1 MTAMK
6 DPTAPAKPDI
16 AALTKAGLAD
26 DAARAWLAELPELR
40 GDFAADSAA
49 CSVFWERSRGLRGK
63 LPGKATR
70 NANEAAASA
79 ELHRTERALRE
90 RFLGQHAAELYGRL
104 TSRGAK
110 FLRVDELMPDAAKLV
125 PGLAPDAKALEI
137 ECELPLKHKDGI
149 EVDHGILIGNILA
162 HPESG
167 RHLCQA
173 MLLPLSESLELLPRL
188 IKDGS
193 VDLGKAWVG
202 RAGKASL
209 VELRNP
215 RYLNAQDNSMLRPL
229 ETAIDLA
236 ILDPGTE
243 VAVLRG
249 GYVEHPKYA
258 GRRIYCSGLNLTQLY
273 LGKLSFLFY
282 FHHAMGYEHKVHRG
296 LARPD
301 TPLDDVTASTI
312 EKPWI
317 SVVETFA
324 IGGGCQHLLTMDY
337 VLAEAGAYLTLPAR
351 KEGIIPG
358 LANLRLPRFVG
369 DRLARQAIM
378 YGREFVCDSLE
389 GRMICDDV
397 VPAEQMDAALDK
409 LIEGLTSSGI
419 VSFAGNRR
427 QFRLGQEP
435 IDLYRRYMAS
445 YAKEQAY
452 CHFSDGL
459 IANLERHWNAQ
470 SRKI

>member
-1 MTAMK
+1 MNTNLDAQQ
-6 DPTAPAKPDI
+6 DAA
-16 AALTKAGLAD
+16 AALTAAALPSDDAKAWGLAFP
-26 DAARAWLAELPELR
+26 ALRA
-40 GDFAADSAA
+40 DFAADSAQCTA
-49 CSVFWERSRGLRGK
+49 YWALSRRLRER
-63 LPGKATR
+63 LPRKPER
-70 NANEAAASA
+70 NAPEAAAA
-79 ELHRTERALRE
+79 ALVHARERELRE
-90 RFLGQHAAELYGRL
+90 QFLALHAEGLYARL
-104 TSRGAK
+104 TADRTR
-110 FLRVDELMPDAAKLV
+110 FLRVDALLAEAARLV

-137 ECELPLKHKDGI
+137 ERELPLKDKDGI
-149 EVDHGILIGNILA
+149 EIDQGILLGSVLA
-162 HPESG
+162 HPEAG

-173 MLLPLSESLELLPRL
+173 MLLPLPESAELLARL
-188 IKDGS
+188 VKDGS

-215 RYLNAQDNSMLRPL
+215 RYLNAQDDSIIRPL

-243 VAVLRG
+243 IAVLRG
-249 GYVEHPKYA
+249 GLVEHPKYA

-301 TPLDDVTASTI
+301 ASLDDLARGTI

-378 YGREFVCDSLE
+378 YGREFACDSPE
-389 GRMICDDV
+389 GRMICDEV
-397 VPAEQMDAALDK
+397 VPAGEMDAALGK

-419 VSFAGNRR
+419 VSFVGNRR

-435 IDLYRRYMAS
+435 IDLYRRYMAL

-452 CHFSDGL
+452 CHFSGGL
-459 IANLERHWNAQ
+459 ISNLERHWNAQ
-470 SRKI
+470 QRKL